1 MTITELASLVR
12 KMRQAQINARL
23 YFTPEWKK
31 AAEDL
36 EQQVD
41 DACTEIISG
50 NQQTFKF

>member
-12 KMRQAQINARL
+12 KMRHTQRNTRL

-31 AAEDL
+31 SAENL
-36 EQQVD
+36 EKQVD

-50 NQQTFKF
+50 NQQKLKF

>member
-12 KMRQAQINARL
+12 KMRHHQRNALIYR
-23 YFTPEWKK
+23 TPEWKK

-41 DACTEIISG
+41 DACAEIISG
-50 NQQTFKF
+50 NQQTLKF

>member
-12 KMRQAQINARL
+12 KMRHTQRNARM

-31 AAEDL
+31 AAEHL

-41 DACTEIISG
+41 DACTKILSG
-50 NQQTFKF
+50 NQQQLKF